1 MTSTLEAVFRAA
13 GCEGSAHCR
22 EIGTDRVVGFRGN
35 EPVVAASVF
44 KVAIALELFRQS
56 AAGEIDPTEQVELL
70 PGQRT
75 SGPTGISHFRDRVRV
90 SLRDLAYL
98 MLTISDNAATD
109 ELLSRVSIERLNAT
123 ASDLGLTETETVTL
137 LRDLMQSAGEDH
149 GFAGWRELMDAVS
162 GKHGE
167 AARERATSPDLI
179 LKRRGLDPSLTNRT
193 TAYDM
198 TRLLDLIWTN
208 RAGDENACAQVRWMM
223 SEQIDRSRL
232 GGAFGSEVFVSAKSG
247 SLFGVVKNE
256 VGVATYP
263 DGKQYAVAVF
273 TRAAVPFAGHWE
285 ISAAI
290 GKAAKHL
297 VEELRGDAT

>member
-1 MTSTLEAVFRAA
+1 MTSSVEAVFRAA
-13 GCEGSAHCR
+13 GCEGFAHCR
-22 EIGTDRVVGFRGN
+22 EIGTDRALGFRAD

-44 KVAIALELFRQS
+44 KVGIALELFRQS
-56 AAGEIDPTEQVELL
+56 AMGEIDATEQVELL

-75 SGPTGISHFRDRVRV
+75 SGPTGISHCRDPVRA

-109 ELLSRVSIERLNAT
+109 EILSRVSIERMNAT
-123 ASDLGLTETETVTL
+123 AADLGLSGTKTVTR
-137 LRDLMQSAGEDH
+137 LRDLMESAGEDH
-149 GFAGWRELMDAVS
+149 GFAGWRQLMEAVS

-167 AARERATSPDLI
+167 AARERASSPDLI

-193 TAYDM
+193 TAADT
-198 TRLLDLIWTN
+198 TRLLNLIWTD
-208 RAGDENACAQVRWMM
+208 RAGDEGACALVRWMM

-232 GGAFGSEVFVSAKSG
+232 GSAFGSRVFVSAKSG

-285 ISAAI
+285 VSAAI
-290 GKAAKHL
+290 GQAAKHL
-297 VEELRGDAT
+297 VDALRADAA